1 MKSIKDINFA
11 GRKVLLR
18 VDFNVPMNDQKQIT
32 DDTRMRES
40 MPTIEK
46 LLKDGAA
53 IIIMAHFGRP
63 KKGGFE
69 PELTLEPVAK
79 YLETLVKRPVKF
91 TQELLGSGKPEQMA
105 KELKSGEVMLLENI
119 RFYPE
124 ETKGGEDLARQL
136 AALGDCYINDAFGAA
151 HREHSSTAVIARF
164 FPNDKYFGFL
174 MENEVRNLEKLMQ
187 NPPRPFTAIIGGSKV
202 SSKIGILE
210 NLLDKVDNMII
221 IGGMRYTFTKALG
234 GKIGNSICEDDKL
247 DLARELMRRMDAKG
261 VKYYLPVD
269 SVIGDKFGNDANT
282 KIVPS
287 GEVPDGWE
295 SCDRRAFGARDLR
308 QRHQGHRPE
317 RRRELQERLLRGRRW
332 RRQRGCRQA
341 DAPRRPDELC
351 LHRWRRHARIPRR
364 QGPPR
369 HQSHPGLIPNG
380 EKPSKAGLQALPFF
394 ILKSLCRPPPMTWAN
409 HRSDIGETYYHP

>member
-1 MKSIKDINFA
+1 MKSIKDINFK

-18 VDFNVPMNDQKQIT
+18 VDFNVPMDDNKKIT
-32 DDTRMRES
+32 DDTRIQES
-40 MPTIEK
+40 LPTIKK
-46 LLKDGAA
+46 LLSDGAA

-79 YLETLVKRPVKF
+79 YLETVIGRPVQF
-91 TQELLGSGKPEQMA
+91 TQSLLGEGKVEQMA
-105 KELKSGEVMLLENI
+105 KELKDGDVMLLENI

-124 ETKGGEDLARQL
+124 ETKGGVELAEKL
-136 AALGDCYINDAFGAA
+136 SKLGDCYINDAFGAA

-187 NPPRPFTAIIGGSKV
+187 NPSRPFTAIIGGSKV

-210 NLLDKVDNMII
+210 NLIDKVDNMII

-247 DLARELMRRMDAKG
+247 DLARELMQRMEQKG

-282 KIVPS
+282 QIVPS

-295 SCDRRAFGARDLR
+295 SMDCG
-308 QRHQGHRPE
+308 PE
-317 RRRELQERLLRGRRW
+317 SCKAIREIIMGSKTILWNGPAGVFELSTFAKGTKDIAQSV
-332 RRQRGCRQA
+332 A
-341 DAPRRPDELC
+341 DAC
-351 LHRWRRHARIPRR
+351 K
-364 QGPPR
+364 QGCFAAVGGGDSVAAVKQM
-369 HQSHPGLIPNG
+369 HLADQMSYVSTGGGAMLEYLEGKVLPGI
-380 EKPSKAGLQALPFF
+380 KAIQG
-394 ILKSLCRPPPMTWAN
+394 
-409 HRSDIGETYYHP
+409 